1 MIKIIKKIIF
11 SLFLLYGFNLIS
23 VNFNLMIPINYVTA
37 GIVMIFGCPGLFLL
51 VLFYYLV
58 LWGG

>member
-1 MIKIIKKIIF
+1 MFKIIKKIIF

-23 VNFNLMIPINYVTA
+23 VNFNLTIPFNYVTA
-37 GIVMIFGCPGLFLL
+37 GFVMIFGWPVLFLL

>member
-1 MIKIIKKIIF
+1 MFKIIKKVIF

-23 VNFNLMIPINYVTA
+23 VNFNLMIPINYITA
-37 GIVMIFGCPGLFLL
+37 GIVVLFGCTGLFLL

-58 LWGG
+58 L

>member
-23 VNFNLMIPINYVTA
+23 VNFNLMIPINYITA
-37 GIVMIFGCPGLFLL
+37 GIVVLFGGPGLFLL
-51 VLFYYLV
+51 VLFYYLI
-58 LWGG
+58 L

>member
-1 MIKIIKKIIF
+1 MFKLIKRIIV

-23 VNFNLMIPINYVTA
+23 VNFNLLIPINYITA
-37 GIVMIFGCPGLFLL
+37 GIVILFGCPGLFLL

-58 LWGG
+58 L